1 MKLCFVINQLSN
13 GGAERVVSVLADQFS
28 KRGYEVEIVIFKAS
42 EEDYP
47 LEKNVT
53 KTLITKSN
61 YLALAQKVIRYLKKN
76 SADVVIGFD
85 ILPNL
90 LCSLTA
96 LLSPKMVIISER
108 NAPKQVRLHPILKL
122 ARRVLYP
129 FADKIVFQTNEA
141 MDEYR
146 KRIRRKGTVIKN
158 PVKEGLPIRTG
169 VQNKEII
176 ALGRLTYQ
184 KNYPLLLNA
193 AKKIH
198 ELYPMYSFLIYG
210 QGELQEQLAG
220 QIREL
225 GEEEYVFLKGYYS
238 DVYQHIVDSDIYVLT
253 SHYEGM
259 PNSLIEAMC
268 MGFPVVASDCPSGG
282 PREIIAPYQ
291 NGLLFENHNEQD
303 LIEKLS
309 YLIEHQQE
317 KEEMGIRA
325 TGLRELHSVQ
335 KIVKEWEKLFRQ
347 G

>member
-13 GGAERVVSVLADQFS
+13 GGSERVVSVLANQFS
-28 KRGYEVEIVIFKAS
+28 KQGYEVEVVIFQAGA
-42 EEDYP
+42 EDYP
-47 LEKNVT
+47 LEKNVV
-53 KTLITKSN
+53 KTLITGEN
-61 YLALAQKVIRYLKKN
+61 YLAQAQRVIHYLRKN

-96 LLSPKMVIISER
+96 LLSSKMVIISER
-108 NAPKQVRLHPILKL
+108 NAPKQVRIRSILKL
-122 ARRVLYP
+122 ARGVLYP

-141 MDEYR
+141 MNAYR
-146 KRIRRKGTVIKN
+146 KRICRKGNVIKN

-176 ALGRLTYQ
+176 ALGRLTHQ

-193 AKKIH
+193 AKRIH
-198 ELYPMYSFLIYG
+198 ERYPMYSFLIYG
-210 QGELQEQLAG
+210 QGELQEQLVE
-220 QIREL
+220 QIRQL

-291 NGLLFENHNEQD
+291 NGLLFENNSEQD

-309 YLIEHQQE
+309 YLIEHPQE

-325 TGLRELHSVQ
+325 MGLRERHSVQ
-335 KIVKEWEKLFRQ
+335 GIVKEWEKLFK
-347 G
+347 